1 MKKEKKKGTHAKLK
15 EEGKI
20 VDSLQD
26 RSKNLQTEK
35 SALPSG
41 KSPFERERQKQL
53 LQKLKSFANALRKRK
68 RIFTRS
74 PSSRSSACPPPH
86 PRATVGKWET
96 TGASGHRGE
105 SFTGKL
111 RGTWGGEG
119 EGPSLWALMATVG
132 IDALWTFCLAR
143 PGHGRVRD
151 LGPRLGL
158 GGWAPGCVPTQNLQ

>member
-1 MKKEKKKGTHAKLK
+1 MHAKLT

-53 LQKLKSFANALRKRK
+53 LQKLKSFVNALRKRK

-74 PSSRSSACPPPH
+74 PSFRSGAGPP
-86 PRATVGKWET
+86 PRATMGKWET

-132 IDALWTFCLAR
+132 IDALWTFL
-143 PGHGRVRD
+143 PGTAGSWM
-151 LGPRLGL
+151 GTGT
-158 GGWAPGCVPTQNLQ
+158 WAPGWGWEGGRLAASPRRTCSDRK

>member
-1 MKKEKKKGTHAKLK
+1 MHAKLT

-53 LQKLKSFANALRKRK
+53 LQKLKSFVNALRKRK

-74 PSSRSSACPPPH
+74 PSFRSGAGPPP
-86 PRATVGKWET
+86 PVRLWGSGKPQGLLVIVGSLSQGSS
-96 TGASGHRGE
+96 GAHGVGRGKGLPSG
-105 SFTGKL
+105 
-111 RGTWGGEG
+111 
-119 EGPSLWALMATVG
+119 P
-132 IDALWTFCLAR
+132 
-143 PGHGRVRD
+143 
-151 LGPRLGL
+151 
-158 GGWAPGCVPTQNLQ
+158 

>member
-1 MKKEKKKGTHAKLK
+1 MHAKLT

-53 LQKLKSFANALRKRK
+53 LQKLKSFVNALRKRK

-74 PSSRSSACPPPH
+74 PSFRSGACPPP
-86 PRATVGKWET
+86 PCDYGEVGN
-96 TGASGHRGE
+96 HRGFWSSWGVFHRE
-105 SFTGKL
+105 AQGHM
-111 RGTWGGEG
+111 GWGG
-119 EGPSLWALMATVG
+119 
-132 IDALWTFCLAR
+132 
-143 PGHGRVRD
+143 GRAFP
-151 LGPRLGL
+151 LGPDGDRGD
-158 GGWAPGCVPTQNLQ
+158 